1 MDSDTSCIPQGALSA
16 SMEEITQ
23 NAQFL
28 SEKTL
33 QEIAKGPLVKFTVSN
48 DDSE

>member
-1 MDSDTSCIPQGALSA
+1 MDSDTSRGTQGALPA
-16 SMEEITQ
+16 KMEEIAQ
-23 NAQFL
+23 NVQFL

-33 QEIAKGPLVKFTVSN
+33 QEIAKGALVKFTRSN